1 MNKAP
6 EFETLDDLFESVLLK
21 EDDIENAL
29 DDDLEDLYLDTLE
42 EDRKENLSIFDSEY
56 VLEGEMTND

>member
-29 DDDLEDLYLDTLE
+29 DDDLEDLYLDALE
-42 EDRKENLSIFDSEY
+42 ENRKENLSIFDSEY